1 MPVRIYDIAKSLG
14 IKSKDVLEK
23 AKDLG
28 IQNARV
34 ASSSLDKITAEFLE
48 TEIAKSL
55 KPAEAEPEEKPA
67 EVEAP
72 VDSGPVLIVA
82 PEKEP
87 EPDPEEKPE
96 EEPQAETEDDG
107 EEAVPA
113 DQEDPLE
120 TVEEK
125 ETVETPEPP
134 AEAAEAAGPK
144 VGEKIGFIDLGNYVR
159 RPSRREQRESRK
171 RDEKKSDRGKGDQ
184 KSGGPAKPKFTAPAD
199 APVVTL
205 KPPIIVRELAEQINR
220 KPFQLIADLMKLGVF
235 ANVNQAIDEQTASQ
249 LCAKNG
255 FKFEARKRERGAAK
269 PVVEKKRLEL
279 DTDDDPKDLKPRP
292 PVVTVMGHVD
302 HGKTTLLDALRK
314 ANVVAGESGGI
325 TQHIGA
331 YTVTL
336 PHPEKKKQHAQITF
350 LDTPGHAAFSA
361 MRARGA
367 DVTDIVILVI
377 AADDGVKPQ
386 TIEAINHA
394 KESGAEIIVA
404 VNKCDHPNANPQQA
418 RTELQE
424 HGLQCEEWG
433 GDTQFRDIS
442 ALKKQGL
449 DELLEAVLLQAEIM
463 ELKASANRLAVGSVV
478 ESAMEQGGPTAT
490 VLVRKGTLKVG
501 QVVICG
507 QHYGKVRALINED
520 GKRMKEGG
528 PSVAAKLL
536 GLNGAPEAGDDFH
549 AVENEK
555 AAREL
560 AENRADKAHQ
570 EFLEG
575 RAAGVT
581 LENLFDTI
589 AAEQAKILKVI
600 VKADTQGSA
609 EAIVEA
615 LNKIESEKVSME
627 VIHSGVGTINESDV
641 NLAASS
647 AGVILG
653 FHTRIDKAVPDLAKH
668 HGVQIKTYKIIYELV
683 DEVMDAMAGLL
694 DPIAK
699 EVVIG
704 SAEVRELFPLSKGGV
719 IAGCV
724 VSDGR
729 ISRGKVRVM
738 RRGKP
743 VHTGETESLRRF
755 KESVD
760 VVRTGMDCGIR
771 VRGFDAYEKGDVI
784 ESFKLEQVAQ
794 EL

>member
-1 MPVRIYDIAKSLG
+1 MPVRIYEIAKNLG

-23 AKDLG
+23 AEELG
-28 IQNARV
+28 IKNARV

-48 TEIAKSL
+48 VEIAKQL
-55 KPAEAEPEEKPA
+55 KPADPETAKEPPVEA
-67 EVEAP
+67 EAP

-82 PEKEP
+82 PEEEPSIEEGTEPLEEVEPEAEGEPTIGTDDLAGGKMEAEAEAPPEETTEAIETPKEP
-87 EPDPEEKPE
+87 ESDVGK
-96 EEPQAETEDDG
+96 
-107 EEAVPA
+107 
-113 DQEDPLE
+113 
-120 TVEEK
+120 
-125 ETVETPEPP
+125 
-134 AEAAEAAGPK
+134 K
-144 VGEKIGFIDLGNYVR
+144 VGFIDLGDYVR
-159 RPSRREQRESRK
+159 QPTRREGRK
-171 RDEKKSDRGKGDQ
+171 KPADKKPADKKVEDKPSD
-184 KSGGPAKPKFTAPAD
+184 PARPKYTARAD
-199 APVVTL
+199 APVITL
-205 KPPIIVRELAEQINR
+205 KPPIIVRELAEHINR

-235 ANVNQAIDEQTASQ
+235 ANVNQAIDEQVASQ
-249 LCAKNG
+249 LCAKHG
-255 FKFEARKRERGAAK
+255 FKFEARKRERGPGAK
-269 PVVEKKRLEL
+269 PIVEKKQLEL

-302 HGKTTLLDALRK
+302 HGKTTLLDALRQ

-331 YTVTL
+331 YTVIL
-336 PHPEKKKQHAQITF
+336 PHPTKKKEKQQVTF

-367 DVTDIVILVI
+367 NVTDIVILVI

-404 VNKCDHPNANPQQA
+404 VNKCDHPNANTQQA

-449 DELLEAVLLQAEIM
+449 DELLESILLQAEIM
-463 ELKASANRLAVGSVV
+463 ELKANPSRLAVGNVV
-478 ESAMEQGGPTAT
+478 ESAMAQGGPTAT
-490 VLVRKGTLKVG
+490 VLIRKGTLKVG
-501 QVVICG
+501 DVVICG
-507 QHYGKVRALINED
+507 AHYGKVRALINED
-520 GKRMKEGG
+520 GKRLKEAG

-536 GLNGAPEAGDDFH
+536 GLNGAPEAGDEFN
-549 AVENEK
+549 AVDNEK

-560 AENRADKAHQ
+560 ADERGDSAHR
-570 EFLEG
+570 EMLEG

-581 LENLFDTI
+581 LENIFDTI
-589 AAEQAKILKVI
+589 ESAQAKVLKVI
-600 VKADTQGSA
+600 IKADTQGSA
-609 EAIVEA
+609 EAIVDS
-615 LNKIESEKVSME
+615 LNEIESEKVSLE
-627 VIHSGVGTINESDV
+627 VIHSAVGTINESDI

-647 AGVILG
+647 SGVVLG
-653 FHTRIDKAVPDLAKH
+653 FHTRVDKAVPDLAKH

-683 DEVMDAMAGLL
+683 DEVKDAMAGLL
-694 DPIAK
+694 DPISE

-724 VSDGR
+724 VNDGR

-738 RRGKP
+738 RNGKS
-743 VHTGETESLRRF
+743 VFAGETESLRRF
-755 KESVD
+755 KENVD
-760 VVRTGMDCGIR
+760 VVRNGMDCGIR
-771 VRGFDAYEKGDVI
+771 VHGFDDFEKGDLI